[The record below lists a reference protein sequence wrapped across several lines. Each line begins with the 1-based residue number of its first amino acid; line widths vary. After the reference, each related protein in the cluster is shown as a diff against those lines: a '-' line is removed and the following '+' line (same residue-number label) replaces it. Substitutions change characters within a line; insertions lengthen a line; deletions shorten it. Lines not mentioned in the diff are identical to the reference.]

1 MSSSQIGLRIRTTRE
16 AKRMSIEAL
25 ARRTGLTADFLRQLE
40 AEDIYPSI
48 GPLLKI
54 ARALGMRPATL
65 MDDHVVP
72 DPLVMRAAD
81 RQQELAASAARGA
94 PALLRFHSLG
104 RGKADRHM
112 EPFLIEVSAESE
124 KDRTPS
130 THEGEE
136 FLVVVSGEVQVIYGE
151 QTHRLKVGD
160 SIFYDSSVPHNVS
173 AVGGPAS
180 IYAVLYVP

>member
-1 MSSSQIGLRIRTTRE
+1 MSISQVGLRIRNTRE
-16 AKRMSIEAL
+16 SKRMSIEEL
-25 ARRTGLTADFLRQLE
+25 SKRTGLPAAFLRQLE
-40 AEDIYPSI
+40 SEDLYPSI
-48 GPLLKI
+48 GPLLRI

-65 MDDHVVP
+65 MDDQVVP
-72 DPLVMRAAD
+72 DPLVMRASD
-81 RQQELAASAARGA
+81 RQQELSAAAAKGA

-130 THEGEE
+130 THDGEE
-136 FLVVVSGEVQVIYGE
+136 FLVVVSGEVQVIYGD
-151 QTHRLKVGD
+151 QTHRLKPGD

-173 AVGGPAS
+173 AVGGDAS